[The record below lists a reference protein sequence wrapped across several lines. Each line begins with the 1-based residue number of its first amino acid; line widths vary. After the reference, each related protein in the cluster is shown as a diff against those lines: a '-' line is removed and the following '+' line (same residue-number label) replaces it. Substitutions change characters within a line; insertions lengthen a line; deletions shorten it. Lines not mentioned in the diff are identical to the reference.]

1 MIFFLDIKEK
11 KEEKVATEIEYLGN
25 EIVKIVRVKLN
36 FTHAQWCILNL
47 EVSTFM
53 QPKRSNVLNGM
64 AKIIS
69 RSIFTLQILEWLL
82 KNMQICLQK
91 LSGYTASQ

>member
-1 MIFFLDIKEK
+1 VIFFLDIKEK
-11 KEEKVATEIEYLGN
+11 KEEKETEIEYLGN
-25 EIVKIVRVKLN
+25 KIVKIVRMKLN
-36 FTHAQWCILNL
+36 FTHAVVHFKL

-53 QPKRSNVLNGM
+53 QQKRSNVLNGM

-91 LSGYTASQ
+91 LSRYTASQ